1 MDSMEEKLYRWLMLA
16 DDTDVAI
23 LCANYVA
30 LFPDMELEADNP
42 VLLTY
47 LYIYLS
53 NAHVHA
59 AAYGSEKANERFWQL
74 VEGLDLG
81 KAKELSVIY
90 QELAN
95 NPPSGI

>member
-1 MDSMEEKLYRWLMLA
+1 MNSTEEKLYRWLMLA

-30 LFPDMELEADNP
+30 LFPDAELEADNP
-42 VLLTY
+42 MLLTY

-53 NAHVHA
+53 NAHVHTM
-59 AAYGSEKANERFWQL
+59 AYGSQKSNERFWQL
-74 VEGLDLG
+74 VKGVDIV

-95 NPPSGI
+95 NPLEA